1 MRRQFTNIST
11 TYLKH
16 AMLVVAVIASGCST
30 LPPDNQK
37 SGFLPKVVAHRAGTK
52 DAPENTKLAALEA
65 VRHGADIMWLTVQL
79 SKDGVPVLYRPAD
92 LSAMTQAKGPV
103 ATKTV
108 QELKQLNAGWH
119 FKRTDSGGQVSY
131 PYRNNPAPIP
141 TLEEVLD
148 ALPETMPVVL
158 DMKALPAQ
166 PQVDAVAALLTRK
179 NAWSRVSIYSTEA
192 VYQQAFR
199 AYPQAT
205 VFESRDGTRGRLVK
219 LALALQCDK
228 PTSADPVGFEYKRD
242 AEVVEKFTLGE
253 GRSPVKAQFWTSA
266 AVRCFRE
273 QPNVKIIAFGINSI
287 DDYKAVACMGVD
299 AVLADSPLQMQTIRA
314 NLSKGMDCSAR

>member
-108 QELKQLNAGWH
+108 QELKQLNAG
-119 FKRTDSGGQVSY
+119 
-131 PYRNNPAPIP
+131 
-141 TLEEVLD
+141 
-148 ALPETMPVVL
+148 
-158 DMKALPAQ
+158 
-166 PQVDAVAALLTRK
+166 
-179 NAWSRVSIYSTEA
+179 
-192 VYQQAFR
+192 
-199 AYPQAT
+199 
-205 VFESRDGTRGRLVK
+205 
-219 LALALQCDK
+219 
-228 PTSADPVGFEYKRD
+228 
-242 AEVVEKFTLGE
+242 
-253 GRSPVKAQFWTSA
+253 
-266 AVRCFRE
+266 
-273 QPNVKIIAFGINSI
+273 
-287 DDYKAVACMGVD
+287 
-299 AVLADSPLQMQTIRA
+299 
-314 NLSKGMDCSAR
+314 